1 MDKITVRRKEICVNM
16 TNKKSVRPLSSDIT
30 FVVRSKC
37 TKRLS
42 LIGFLAFWC
51 VTHTFDVELNN
62 KKQ

>member
-16 TNKKSVRPLSSDIT
+16 TNKKSVRPLSSDIR
-30 FVVRSKC
+30 FVVRRKC

-42 LIGFLAFWC
+42 LIGFLACWC
-51 VTHTFDVELNN
+51 VTHTFDAELNN